1 MMNFQ
6 FISEKFSDY
15 SLFRAFV
22 LVICCLILMFLSS
35 ASFAEIYKWRN
46 DDGSIGFTDDMSNVP
61 EKYRGQVETRKYR
74 SINSHVE
81 TANGPAQSNRV
92 IPQTESTD
100 DYQKPDRELSPG
112 EKEELDKE
120 LRGIWNNMKDALG
133 GKKGKKKK

>member
-1 MMNFQ
+1 MNFQ

-15 SLFRAFV
+15 PLFRAFV
-22 LVICCLILMFLSS
+22 LVICCLILLFLSS
-35 ASFAEIYKWRN
+35 TSFAEIYKWRN
-46 DDGSIGFTDDMSNVP
+46 DDGSIGFTDDLSNVP
-61 EKYRGQVETRKYR
+61 EKYRDQVETKKYR
-74 SINSHVE
+74 SINPPNVD

-92 IPQTESTD
+92 IPQTKLTD
-100 DYQKPDRELSPG
+100 DYQQPERELSPI